1 MKTIFRI
8 SIAVTLGF
16 LSTSVLLYSQALD
29 SRSESEVD
37 RPPPSTFSTLP
48 IADVRWETTQLLRK
62 KAGEFKLSDVATQ
75 EDAVTPPEKRPDL
88 LILER
93 FVVTRRPAEEIALSP
108 PVTGVQHFFETGTI
122 ASHVGK
128 KVTTRFWLH
137 PWKGLMLSFE
147 F

>member
-1 MKTIFRI
+1 MKPIFRI

-16 LSTSVLLYSQALD
+16 LSTSGVLYSQAPD
-29 SRSESEVD
+29 SRTESEVPLS
-37 RPPPSTFSTLP
+37 PPPTFSTLP
-48 IADVRWETTQLLRK
+48 ITDVHWETTQLLRK

-75 EDAVTPPEKRPDL
+75 ENATTPPEKRPDL

-93 FVVTRRPAEEIALSP
+93 FVVTRRPEEKISMPP
-108 PVTGVQHFFETGTI
+108 PVTNVQEFFRTGTI

-128 KVTTRFWLH
+128 KVTTRFWMH

>member
-1 MKTIFRI
+1 VKPIFRI

-16 LSTSVLLYSQALD
+16 LSTNVLLRSQAPD
-29 SRSESEVD
+29 SRSLPLAALVS
-37 RPPPSTFSTLP
+37 PPAFSTLP
-48 IADVRWETTQLLRK
+48 ITDVRWETTQLLRK
-62 KAGEFKLSDVATQ
+62 KAGEFKLSDVASQ
-75 EDAVTPPEKRPDL
+75 EDTVTPPEKRPDL

-93 FVVTRRPAEEIALSP
+93 FVVTRRPAEQISVPP
-108 PVTGVQHFFETGTI
+108 PVTGVQHFFETGTF

-128 KVTTRFWLH
+128 KVTTRFWMH